1 MRKQVSY
8 IAEKPKYLTRKFPK
22 KEEKSSRFD
31 SSPRSAKK
39 QELKN
44 KKIEKQK
51 KQKGE
56 MINEQTEQNKH
67 RKHL

>member
-1 MRKQVSY
+1 MMGNKSISPGNFQ
-8 IAEKPKYLTRKFPK
+8 KKK
-22 KEEKSSRFD
+22 KERKSSRFD
-31 SSPRSAKK
+31 SSPRSAGK

-56 MINEQTEQNKH
+56 MIDEQTEQNKH